1 VSARS
6 RNGTL
11 VVAGAGALV
20 AAAAF
25 AAPPA
30 PASESPSWPL
40 TVVVFSGPAPQG
52 RYSVR
57 VVMEAGDAEAN
68 ERVRAA
74 VGREISR
81 AEGTLL
87 RRDPSSAVSRFN
99 AHASSAPFAVPVEL
113 VEAAFAARRVAEM
126 TGGAFDPT
134 GSPQGFVGLAV
145 EPSRLTLAKAR
156 PDLSLDLDTLA
167 GGWLADRIAA
177 AISALGYHG
186 VLADVGGEVAGRGRR
201 ADGSH
206 WHVAVSRDRRG
217 EPRVV
222 TLDDASIA
230 TAADDPG
237 PPARRG
243 AAPRPGRVVD
253 ARTGR
258 PVGHALASATV
269 VHPDGATAGALAAA
283 LLVLGPADGRALA
296 EREHLAVRLVERR
309 PDGTDAEWSSASFA
323 ALVVK

>member
-1 VSARS
+1 M
-6 RNGTL
+6 

-20 AAAAF
+20 AAVAF
-25 AAPPA
+25 AAPPP
-30 PASESPSWPL
+30 PASEPPARPR

-57 VVMEAGDAEAN
+57 VVMEAGDAESN

-74 VGREISR
+74 IGREVSR
-81 AEGTLL
+81 AEGTLS

-99 AHASSAPFAVPVEL
+99 AQVASAPLAVPAEL
-113 VEAAFAARRVAEM
+113 VEAAFTARRVAELS
-126 TGGAFDPT
+126 GGAFDPT
-134 GSPQGFVGLAV
+134 GAPQGFARLTV
-145 EPSRLTLAKAR
+145 EPARLTIAKAR
-156 PDLSLDLDTLA
+156 PDLTLDLDALA

-177 AISALGYHG
+177 AVLALGYRG

-237 PPARRG
+237 PVVG
-243 AAPRPGRVVD
+243 GVSPRPGRVVD
-253 ARTGR
+253 PRTGR
-258 PVGHALASATV
+258 PVGHALVSATV
-269 VHPDGATAGALAAA
+269 LHPDGATAGALAAA

-296 EREHLAVRLVERR
+296 ERERLAARLVERR
-309 PDGTDAEWSSASFA
+309 PDGTDAEWSSPSFA
-323 ALVVK
+323 ARLVN